1 MIFAIIEQPYCLYK
15 LMLFS
20 QTQVKMSKRLKH
32 NTFICFRSTCAKQLS
47 KNNKRPASLARASSL
62 CTFKTHKC
70 YPIMQHMDCQYLLF
84 QLYHF
89 EHRQQ
94 KLKVCSLVH
103 LHCLYLC
110 WHQCDTCRQ
119 LLAGVSSPAGRD
131 RLNTV
136 ESAHCSV
143 HFHAFTSRSQ
153 R

>member
-1 MIFAIIEQPYCLYK
+1 MCNSLLSQVEKNMCIYISIGKNESQKVIVLNNRDYDFCHNRAALPSIQTHVVQPNTSK
-15 LMLFS
+15 N
-20 QTQVKMSKRLKH
+20 VKRLKH
-32 NTFICFRSTCAKQLS
+32 DTFICFRSTCAKQLS

-110 WHQCDTCRQ
+110 
-119 LLAGVSSPAGRD
+119 
-131 RLNTV
+131 
-136 ESAHCSV
+136 
-143 HFHAFTSRSQ
+143 
-153 R
+153 